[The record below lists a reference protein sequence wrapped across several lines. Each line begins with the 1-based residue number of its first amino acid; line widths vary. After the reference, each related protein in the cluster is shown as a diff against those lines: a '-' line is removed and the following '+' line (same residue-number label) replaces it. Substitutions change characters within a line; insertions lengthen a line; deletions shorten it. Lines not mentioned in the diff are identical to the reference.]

1 MGRFALREALRFC
14 ALMVAVSM
22 VTFAL
27 VAASP
32 IDPVQ
37 ANVGQQALLGMSA
50 VKRAQLAEHWGAGTP
65 LPERYALW
73 AQGVLHGDWG
83 SACVTTRPCPRWSAS
98 GSRVRS
104 RSWRPPGCSPASRA
118 SSWASLPGG
127 TATGPWICVIRGACI
142 VLSSTP
148 AFWLGIVALMVFSV
162 ALGWFP
168 LGFSAPIGAGAQ
180 SVTLLDRVHH
190 LVLPAL
196 TLSVSG
202 VAGVALHT
210 REKVIDVLESDYV
223 RFALAR
229 GESPRQVL
237 SRHGLRNLVLP
248 ALTLQLASVGEI
260 FGGSVLVEQVFSYP
274 GLGQAAVTAG
284 LGGDAPLLV
293 GIALGSAAF
302 VFAGNALA
310 NVLYAVV
317 DPRLGEGDRHG
328 AR

>member
-32 IDPVQ
+32 IDPVR

-83 SACVTTRPCPRWSAS
+83 ISLRYNAPVSQVVGERFAGSLALMATAWVLS
-98 GSRVRS
+98 GVVGVVLGIAAGRHRDGAVDR
-104 RSWRPPGCSPASRA
+104 
-118 SSWASLPGG
+118 
-127 TATGPWICVIRGACI
+127 VIRGACI

-229 GESPRQVL
+229 GESPRHVL

-260 FGGSVLVEQVFSYP
+260 FGGSVLVEQVYSYP

-317 DPRLGEGDRHG
+317 DPRLGEGCRHG

>member
-27 VAASP
+27 VAVSP

-50 VKRAQLAEHWGAGTP
+50 AKRAQLAEHWGAGTP

-83 SACVTTRPCPRWSAS
+83 ISLRYNAPVSQVVGERFAGSLALMATAWVLS
-98 GSRVRS
+98 GVVGIVLGIAAGRHRDGAVDR
-104 RSWRPPGCSPASRA
+104 
-118 SSWASLPGG
+118 
-127 TATGPWICVIRGACI
+127 VIRGACI

-168 LGFSAPIGAGAQ
+168 LGFSAPIGVGAQ

-210 REKVIDVLESDYV
+210 REKMIDVLESDYV

-229 GESPRQVL
+229 GESPRHVL
-237 SRHGLRNLVLP
+237 LRHGLRNLVLP

-317 DPRLGEGDRHG
+317 DPRLGEGCRHG